1 MGAVMETD
9 DLILR
14 MEMKLQRDKRE
25 QQEERI
31 RKAREIQERELAKLE
46 AAEEAARAEHL
57 AQRREQI
64 ETELMEGVIARFG
77 HIDHL
82 EIDEVQLERTI
93 EARLRREGLEP

>member
-1 MGAVMETD
+1 METD

-77 HIDHL
+77 HIDRL